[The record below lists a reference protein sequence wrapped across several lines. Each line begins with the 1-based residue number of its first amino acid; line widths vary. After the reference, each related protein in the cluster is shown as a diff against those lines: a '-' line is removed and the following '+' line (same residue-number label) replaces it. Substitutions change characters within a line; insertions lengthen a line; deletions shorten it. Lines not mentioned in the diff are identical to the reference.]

1 MGPENA
7 QPFVFQTASSMDF
20 SAANKET
27 EISPVTPTSHL
38 DFPMDELDSSRPK
51 DSNQPVV
58 TMNVFQE
65 ILFVGVVAISHF
77 MTQAAF
83 AQALAPINIIANSF
97 PDMTPHGGAWFVSGY
112 ALTAGTFILISGRL
126 GDIVG
131 HSSVFILG
139 YVWFGV
145 WSGFAGFAAYPGR
158 QIFFIFCRAMQGVG
172 PALLVPNGL
181 ALLARAYPP
190 GIKKNIMFSLFGC
203 AAPAGFVTGA
213 TFGSIFTRFVWW
225 PWTFWSFGFVC
236 FGLSALCFVAI
247 PSALQGKP
255 SGSPHIGFDWAG
267 SVSGVIGLVFVNIAF
282 NNAPLYSWATPH
294 VHVSLICG
302 LIFLI
307 GFVWI
312 EFRAKH
318 PLLPVHGLNSTV
330 FWMLGCVAF
339 GWGCFGIWLMYSWR
353 FLEEI
358 RGLSP
363 LAVSAQFG
371 PAPVSGLLASI
382 ITGLM
387 LSKTP
392 VSLVNLMS
400 MIFFTI
406 GVTIAATLPVQQS
419 YWYQAFFSIA
429 LMPFGMDL
437 SFPAATIVLSNHMPP
452 EHQGLAAS
460 LVVTT
465 INYSISIALG
475 IAGTIEKSV
484 VTHSIISNGDTSLK
498 GIQAGLEHA
507 HLKGIQAGFYTGS
520 VYALIGVFLGLLFFV
535 RTIVKEGWKVQ
546 H

>member
-1 MGPENA
+1 MASHNVEMLDLK
-7 QPFVFQTASSMDF
+7 TSSSMDL
-20 SAANKET
+20 STANKEA
-27 EISPVTPTSHL
+27 EISPVTATSRH
-38 DFPMDELDSSRPK
+38 DTGELHTLPPK
-51 DSNQPVV
+51 ASDHIGV
-58 TMNVFQE
+58 TMNVFRE
-65 ILFVGVVAISHF
+65 ILFVGVIAISHF

-83 AQALAPINIIANSF
+83 AQALAPISIIARSF
-97 PDMTPHGGAWFVSGY
+97 GATAHGGAWFVSGY

-131 HSSVFILG
+131 HHSVFILG

-145 WSGFAGFAAYPGR
+145 WSCFAGFAVYPGH
-158 QIFFIFCRAMQGVG
+158 QIFFIFCRAMQGIG

-190 GIKKNIMFSLFGC
+190 GMKKNLMFSLFGC
-203 AAPAGFVTGA
+203 AAPAGFVSGA
-213 TFGSIFTRFVWW
+213 TFGSLFSRFVWW
-225 PWTFWSFGFVC
+225 PWIFWSFGFAC
-236 FGLSALCFVAI
+236 IGLSILSIAAI
-247 PSALQGKP
+247 PKSLRGRPAE
-255 SGSPHIGFDWAG
+255 SPYIGFDWAG
-267 SVSGVIGLVFVNIAF
+267 SFTGVTGLVLVNVAF
-282 NNAPLYSWATPH
+282 NNGPLYGWATPH

-302 LIFLI
+302 LVFLC
-307 GFVWI
+307 GFFWV
-312 EFRAKH
+312 EFRASH

-330 FWMLGCVAF
+330 VWILGCVAF
-339 GWGCFGIWLMYSWR
+339 GWGCFGIWLFYSWR

-392 VSLVNLMS
+392 VSLVNLCS
-400 MIFFTI
+400 MVAFSTGI
-406 GVTIAATLPVQQS
+406 VIAATLPIHQS
-419 YWYQAFFSIA
+419 YWYQMFFSIA

-475 IAGTIEKSV
+475 IAGTVERNIVE
-484 VTHSIISNGDTSLK
+484 HSMLRKEDFRLK
-498 GIQAGLEHA
+498 GIQAGL
-507 HLKGIQAGFYTGS
+507 YTGI
-520 VYALIGVFLGLLFFV
+520 VYAFVGVVLGLFFFI
-535 RTIVKEGWKVQ
+535 RTMVKEGWKVQ